1 MYQIDQ
7 AETAIFKEMEK
18 LEKKQLEE
26 ASKIMNDFRERL
38 DKIS

>member
-7 AETAIFKEMEK
+7 AESMIFKEMEK

-26 ASKIMNDFRERL
+26 ANRIMHDFRERF
-38 DKIS
+38 D